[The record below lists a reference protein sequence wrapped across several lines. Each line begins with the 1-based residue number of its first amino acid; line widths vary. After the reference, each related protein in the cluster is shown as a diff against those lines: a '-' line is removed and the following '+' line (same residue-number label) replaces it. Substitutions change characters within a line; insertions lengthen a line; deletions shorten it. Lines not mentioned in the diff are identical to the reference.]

1 MPLAEVGAPIG
12 LKGAVRLHTLKS
24 VTGLP
29 IDDSLLQDSAH
40 CWLKLAN
47 GGWLYSEI
55 QECSPQTRGLKL
67 QLASVNDRNH
77 SELLRGAVVGLSRSE
92 FPEPDDDEIYWA
104 DLIGCQVMNR
114 EGVTLGPV
122 ISMQTNGEHDWI
134 VLASGMIPFVDQ
146 YIDEVD
152 QEKRVI
158 HVDWDFAWM
167 K

>member
-29 IDDSLLQDSAH
+29 IDDSLLQDSPH
-40 CWLKLAN
+40 CWVRLAD
-47 GGWLYSEI
+47 GGWLHSEI

-67 QLASVNDRNH
+67 QLAAVHDRNH

-92 FPEPDDDEIYWA
+92 FPEPDEDEIYWA
-104 DLIGCQVMNR
+104 DLIGCDVVNR
-114 EGVTLGPV
+114 QGTTLGAV
-122 ISMQTNGEHDWI
+122 TSMQTNGEHDWI
-134 VLASGMIPFVDQ
+134 VLDSGMIPFVDQ
-146 YIDEVD
+146 YIDQVD